1 MMHSGNARF
10 PVNGGEGD
18 QLVRTR
24 PRFPLVVLM
33 TGLLVLAGCTVESAD
48 DGEDEGAG
56 AVLEEAA
63 PTVVEQR
70 QAPPPTTIS
79 LPMVTPTLVP
89 ATGTPGR
96 AAGQPTGVVESADAG
111 AAVPP
116 PMSPVEVVQ
125 RVRPAVVTVLNERV
139 ISGFGAEQAQE
150 AGRGTGFIID
160 ASGYIVTNEHVV
172 RRGDQFEV
180 IFANGEKRSAQLVGS
195 DRRSDLA
202 VVQVEGDVPATVPLG
217 DSDALQVAQPVLAI
231 GSPLGEFTNTVTDGI
246 VSSLERDFPQT
257 GVQGEPAYSNLIQH
271 NAAINPGNSGGPLFD
286 LAGQVIGVNTLGI
299 PQTSQGIPAQGLFFA
314 IPSNTVKRITDQL
327 IDQGEVSYP
336 FLGIVNPVPITP
348 EIASQNELPV
358 DYGVYFEDVIA
369 DNPAAEAG
377 MEPGDILLTI
387 DGQRLDANTSMS
399 EALFIHQPGDTVP
412 VTLLRGNEELAVDVT
427 LGERPPE

>member
-1 MMHSGNARF
+1 M
-10 PVNGGEGD
+10 P
-18 QLVRTR
+18 TW
-24 PRFPLVVLM
+24 PRFPLVVLT
-33 TGLLVLAGCTVESAD
+33 TGLLVLAGCTVENDDNSED
-48 DGEDEGAG
+48 DGAG
-56 AVLEEAA
+56 VVLEEAA
-63 PTVVEQR
+63 PTVVDQR

-79 LPMVTPTLVP
+79 LPLVTPTLVP
-89 ATGTPGR
+89 IAGSPDI
-96 AAGQPTGVVESADAG
+96 AAAQPTGVVESADVG
-111 AAVPP
+111 AAVPA

-139 ISGFGAEQAQE
+139 IGGIGASQAQE

-160 ASGYIVTNEHVV
+160 ESGYIVTNEHVV

-180 IFANGEKRSAQLVGS
+180 IFANGEKRSAELVGA

-202 VVQVEGDVPATVPLG
+202 VVRVEGDVPATVPLG

-246 VSSLERDFPQT
+246 VSSLERDFPQPD
-257 GVQGEPAYSNLIQH
+257 GQGEPAYSNLIQH

-314 IPSNTVKRITDQL
+314 IPSNTVKRITEQL
-327 IDQGEVSYP
+327 ITQGQVVYP
-336 FLGIVNPVPITP
+336 FLGVSARNITP
-348 EIASQNELPV
+348 ELAAVNDLPV
-358 DYGVYFEDVIA
+358 DYGVYVEEVIA
-369 DNPAAEAG
+369 ETAAERSG
-377 MEPGDILLTI
+377 LQPGDIVLEI
-387 DGQRLDANTSMS
+387 GGHRLDATTSLS
-399 EALFIHQPGDTVP
+399 EALSNFRPNDTVP
-412 VTLLRGNEELAVDVT
+412 VTLLRGNEELAIDVT